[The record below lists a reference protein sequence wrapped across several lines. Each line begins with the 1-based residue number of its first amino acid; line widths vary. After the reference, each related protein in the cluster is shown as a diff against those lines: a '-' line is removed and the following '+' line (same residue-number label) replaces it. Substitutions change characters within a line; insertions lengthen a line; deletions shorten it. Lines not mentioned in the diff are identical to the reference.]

1 MSTWVV
7 EASIQ
12 VGTISPSDIDV
23 SAVMQLTLL
32 GTCSVL
38 AFNAN
43 EIRTLDRPIF
53 FTGIQTLVPQRKME
67 MIDLIILLIGD
78 M

>member
-1 MSTWVV
+1 MSTWVI
-7 EASIQ
+7 EAGIQ

-43 EIRTLDRPIF
+43 YNESRTLDRPISF
-53 FTGIQTLVPQRKME
+53 M
-67 MIDLIILLIGD
+67 
-78 M
+78 